1 MPSTN
6 FYTARVLDRVS
17 HLRDDAG
24 WLAARL
30 CHESSRLLPVWR
42 ERNLVSGIDDT
53 PQYAHLPIHLVGA
66 LRADHAEPVL
76 LGLIDDVAYFTLDVS
91 HIEEPQAHELLGD
104 AGLFEDLRRVG
115 PLLPSEQG
123 NLLAFAR
130 GINYWHSRHRH
141 CGVCGAPT
149 VSEKAGHQRRCTS
162 SECGA
167 ISFPR
172 TDAAIITLVYDAA
185 DRILLARSPRFVNGM
200 QSVLAGFLEPG
211 ESLEDTVAREI
222 HEEVGIHVADIEYQ
236 HSQPWPFPSSLMV
249 GFRAR
254 ALDTDIRI
262 DNEEIL
268 EAGWYG
274 RSFLKTLTPESPLK
288 LPRPD
293 SIARRLIEEWLA
305 EN

>member
-1 MPSTN
+1 MTRKTN
-6 FYTARVLDRVS
+6 FYTASDLDRVS
-17 HLRDDAG
+17 HLREDAE
-24 WLAARL
+24 WLAERL
-30 CHESSRLLPVWR
+30 RHDTSRLLPVWR
-42 ERNLVSGIDDT
+42 QRNLVSGIDSE
-53 PQYAHLPIHLVGA
+53 PQFAHLPIGHIET

-76 LGLIDDVAYFTLDVS
+76 LGLVGDIAYFTLDVS
-91 HIEEPQAHELLGD
+91 HIEEPEIHDLLGE
-104 AGLFEDLRRVG
+104 AGLFEDLRQVG

-167 ISFPR
+167 VSFPR
-172 TDAAIITLVYDAA
+172 TDAAIITLVYDE
-185 DRILLARSPRFVNGM
+185 DRIILARSPRFVNGM

-222 HEEVGIHVADIEYQ
+222 FEEVGIHVTDIEYK

-268 EAGWYG
+268 EAGWYS
-274 RSFLKTLTPESPLK
+274 RDFLTNLTPESPLR

-293 SIARRLIEEWLA
+293 SIARRLIDEWLA
-305 EN
+305 EG

>member
-1 MPSTN
+1 MTPTNN
-6 FYTARVLDRVS
+6 FYTATALDRVS
-17 HLRDDAG
+17 HLRENPE
-24 WLAARL
+24 WLADRL
-30 CHESSRLLPVWR
+30 RHESSRLLPVWR
-42 ERNLVSGIDDT
+42 ERNLVSGIGSE
-53 PQYAHLPIHLVGA
+53 PQSVHLPIYHIET
-66 LRADHAEPVL
+66 LRAGDVEPVL
-76 LGLIDDVAYFTLDVS
+76 LGVVGDVAYFTLDIS
-91 HIEEPQAHELLGD
+91 HIDEPETHDLLRE
-104 AGLFEDLRRVG
+104 AGLFEDLRQVG

-162 SECGA
+162 SVCGA
-167 ISFPR
+167 VSFPR
-172 TDAAIITLVYDAA
+172 TDAAIITLVHHD
-185 DRILLARSPRFVNGM
+185 DRIILARSPRFVNGM

-222 HEEVGIHVADIEYQ
+222 HEEVGVHVTDIEYQ

-268 EAGWYG
+268 EAGWYS
-274 RSFLKTLTPESPLK
+274 RDFLKALTPDSPLR

-305 EN
+305 EE

>member
-1 MPSTN
+1 MTRTTN
-6 FYTARVLDRVS
+6 FYTADALDRVS
-17 HLRDDAG
+17 HLREDAA

-30 CHESSRLLPVWR
+30 RHESSRLLPVWR
-42 ERNLVSGIDDT
+42 ERNLVGGIDGE
-53 PQYAHLPIHLVGA
+53 PHYVHLPIGQIET
-66 LRADHAEPVL
+66 LRADRAEPVL
-76 LGLIDDVAYFTLDVS
+76 LGLIGDIAYFTLDVS
-91 HIEEPQAHELLGD
+91 HIEAPETHELLGA

-149 VSEKAGHQRRCTS
+149 ASEKAGHQRRCTGS
-162 SECGA
+162 ACGA
-167 ISFPR
+167 VSFPR
-172 TDAAIITLVYDAA
+172 TDAAIITLVYHE
-185 DRILLARSPRFVNGM
+185 DRIILARSPRFVSGM

-211 ESLEDTVAREI
+211 ESLEDTVVREI
-222 HEEVGIHVADIEYQ
+222 FEEVGIRVTDVEYQ

-254 ALDTDIRI
+254 ALDTAIRV
-262 DNEEIL
+262 DNDEIL
-268 EAGWYG
+268 EADWYSRG
-274 RSFLKTLTPESPLK
+274 FLKALTPDSPLK

-293 SIARRLIEEWLA
+293 SIARRLIEEWLT
-305 EN
+305 ED

>member
-1 MPSTN
+1 MTRPNNYYASH
-6 FYTARVLDRVS
+6 ALDRVS
-17 HLRDDAG
+17 HLREDAN
-24 WLAARL
+24 WLTERL
-30 CHESSRLLPVWR
+30 RHESSRLLPVWR
-42 ERNLVSGIDDT
+42 NRNLVSGIDGD
-53 PQYAHLPIHLVGA
+53 PHCVHLPIHHVDD
-66 LRADHAEPVL
+66 LRAAHAEPVL
-76 LGLIDDVAYFTLDVS
+76 LGIVDDIAYFTLDIS
-91 HIEEPQAHELLGD
+91 HIDEPAAHDLLGE
-104 AGLFEDLRRVG
+104 AGLFEDLRQVG

-149 VSEKAGHQRRCTS
+149 LSEKAGHQRRCTS
-162 SECGA
+162 TECGA
-167 ISFPR
+167 VSFPR
-172 TDAAIITLVYDAA
+172 TDAAIITLVWHGDS
-185 DRILLARSPRFVNGM
+185 IILARSPRFQNGM

-222 HEEVGIHVADIEYQ
+222 YEEVGIRVTDVEYQ

-254 ALDTDIRI
+254 AIDTDIRI
-262 DNEEIL
+262 DNDEIL
-268 EAGWYG
+268 EADWYS
-274 RSFLKTLTPESPLK
+274 RDFLKALTPQSPLR

-305 EN
+305 EG

>member
-1 MPSTN
+1 MTQSSN
-6 FYTARVLDRVS
+6 FYTGDQLNRVS
-17 HLRDDAG
+17 HLRKDTE
-24 WLAARL
+24 WLAERL
-30 CHESSRLLPVWR
+30 GHATSRILPVWR
-42 ERNLVSGIDDT
+42 ERNLVSDIEDS
-53 PQYAHLPIHLVGA
+53 PQYVHLTVDQIGD
-66 LRADHAEPVL
+66 LRAAHAEPVL
-76 LGLIDDVAYFTLDVS
+76 LGLVGEIAYFTLDVS
-91 HIEEPQAHELLGD
+91 HIEEPETHAVLRE

-115 PLLPSEQG
+115 PLLSSEQG

-162 SECGA
+162 STCGA
-167 ISFPR
+167 VSFPR
-172 TDAAIITLVYDAA
+172 TDAAIITLVYDA
-185 DRILLARSPRFVNGM
+185 DRIILARSPRFVEGM

-222 HEEVGIHVADIEYQ
+222 FEEVGIGVTDIEYQ

-254 ALDTDIRI
+254 ALDTDIQI
-262 DNEEIL
+262 DNEEIM
-268 EAGWYG
+268 EADWYS
-274 RSFLKTLTPESPLK
+274 RDFLKALTPQSSLR

-305 EN
+305 EG

>member
-1 MPSTN
+1 MTRSN
-6 FYTARVLDRVS
+6 FYTSSDLDRVS
-17 HLRDDAG
+17 HLRTDAA
-24 WLAARL
+24 WLAERL
-30 CHESSRLLPVWR
+30 SHASTRLLPVWR
-42 ERNLVSGIDDT
+42 DHNLVSGIDSA
-53 PQYAHLPIHLVGA
+53 PECVHLPIHHIA
-66 LRADHAEPVL
+66 TLRAEHIEPVL
-76 LGLIDDVAYFTLDVS
+76 LGIVGDIAYFTLDVS
-91 HIEEPQAHELLGD
+91 HIEAPESHDLLGA

-149 VSEKAGHQRRCTS
+149 LSEKAGHQRRCTS
-162 SECGA
+162 TECGA
-167 ISFPR
+167 VSFPR
-172 TDAAIITLVYDAA
+172 TDAAIITLVYHEDS
-185 DRILLARSPRFVNGM
+185 ILLARSPRFANGM

-222 HEEVGIHVADIEYQ
+222 YEEVAVRVTDIEYQ

-254 ALDTDIRI
+254 ALDREFRI
-262 DNEEIL
+262 DNEEIV
-268 EAGWYG
+268 EAGWYS
-274 RSFLKTLTPESPLK
+274 RAILKALTPDSPLR

-305 EN
+305 EG

>member
-1 MPSTN
+1 MTRTSN
-6 FYTARVLDRVS
+6 FYTGSDLDRVS
-17 HLRDDAG
+17 HLREDAA
-24 WLAARL
+24 WLDERL
-30 CHESSRLLPVWR
+30 RHETSRLIPVWR
-42 ERNLVSGIDDT
+42 ERNLVSGIDDA
-53 PQYAHLPIHLVGA
+53 PRSVELPIEAVDV
-66 LRADHAEPVL
+66 LRAGHTDPVL
-76 LGLIDDVAYFTLDVS
+76 LGLVGDTAYFTLDVS
-91 HIEEPQAHELLGD
+91 HIDAPETHEVLGTV
-104 AGLFEDLRRVG
+104 GLFEDLRRVG
-115 PLLPSEQG
+115 PLLASQEG

-130 GINYWHSRHRH
+130 GINYWHGRHRH

-167 ISFPR
+167 VSFPR
-172 TDAAIITLVYDAA
+172 TDAAIITLVHDD
-185 DRILLARSPRFVNGM
+185 DRIILARSPRFVNGM

-222 HEEVGIHVADIEYQ
+222 YEEVGIRVADIAYQ

-268 EAGWYG
+268 EANWYS
-274 RSFLKTLTPESPLK
+274 RDFLKALTPDSPLR

-305 EN
+305 ET

>member
-1 MPSTN
+1 MTRTSN
-6 FYTARVLDRVS
+6 FYTASALDRVS
-17 HLRDDAG
+17 HLRDDPT
-24 WLAARL
+24 WLAERL
-30 CHESSRLLPVWR
+30 RHESSRLLPVWR
-42 ERNLVSGIDDT
+42 ERNLVSGIGDE
-53 PQYAHLPIHLVGA
+53 PQYVPLPIHHVET
-66 LRADHAEPVL
+66 LRAEHAEPVL
-76 LGLIDDVAYFTLDVS
+76 LGVVGDVAYFTLDVS
-91 HIEEPQAHELLGD
+91 HIEEPAEHDLLAG
-104 AGLFEDLRRVG
+104 AGLFEDLRQVG

-162 SECGA
+162 SVCDA
-167 ISFPR
+167 VSFPR
-172 TDAAIITLVYDAA
+172 TDAAIITLVYHGDE
-185 DRILLARSPRFVNGM
+185 IILARSPRFVNGM

-222 HEEVGIHVADIEYQ
+222 YEEVGIRVTDIEYQ

-254 ALDTDIRI
+254 ALDRDIRI

-268 EAGWYG
+268 EAGWYS
-274 RSFLKTLTPESPLK
+274 RTFLKSLTPQSPLR

-293 SIARRLIEEWLA
+293 SIARRLIEDWLS
-305 EN
+305 EG